1 MAACPPPIRRQVSD
15 HVGPVKHM
23 TRSHVQPFHNN
34 CESVDLWA
42 AGIILMDMLVIG
54 TIGQVFQVRPPP
66 CGAGCG
72 SPVCNSAG
80 CRHRLLGTPQPKI
93 TPPPPMPTQDQ
104 GEGPLAVDLQPFVV
118 FGGL

>member
-54 TIGQVFQVRPPP
+54 TIGQVFQVRHPP
-66 CGAGCG
+66 CGAVVRFVTGCLA
-72 SPVCNSAG
+72 PLNQ
-80 CRHRLLGTPQPKI
+80 R
-93 TPPPPMPTQDQ
+93 PPPPMPTQDQ
-104 GEGPLAVDLQPFVV
+104 GFWTRARVHLLLTSSLLLFLGAYRVY
-118 FGGL
+118 